1 MIMNIF
7 MFKKPKDM
15 SVQLLRYRRRKVKTY
30 INDYINILRDAL
42 EELKKRNKKINIRNA
57 DYSTVSIQKD
67 LDAINN
73 IKLSLTHTE
82 LNANISDIERGKENE
97 RKNQEWYEENKD
109 KIFESLIN
117 NSNLASNILGLQ
129 EDSNSGNIEK
139 DQL

>member
-1 MIMNIF
+1 MNIF